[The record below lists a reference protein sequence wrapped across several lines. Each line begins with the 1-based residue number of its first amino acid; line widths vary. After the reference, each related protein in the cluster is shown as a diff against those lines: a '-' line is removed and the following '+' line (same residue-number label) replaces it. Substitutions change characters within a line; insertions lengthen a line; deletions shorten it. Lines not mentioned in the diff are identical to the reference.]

1 MAAQAAFLMQR
12 KGEKLMECKHEQIM
26 CRNCV
31 KICLKCGKELPA
43 DFGTNK
49 PAPKATE
56 AAETPVKAQKT
67 TSRKKVK

>member
-1 MAAQAAFLMQR
+1 
-12 KGEKLMECKHEQIM
+12 MECKHEEIM

-43 DFGTNK
+43 DFGTDK

-56 AAETPVKAQKT
+56 AEETPVKAKETAKKT
-67 TSRKKVK
+67 TRRKVTK

>member
-1 MAAQAAFLMQR
+1 MD
-12 KGEKLMECKHEQIM
+12 CKHEQVM

-43 DFGTNK
+43 GK
-49 PAPKATE
+49 PAPVAEE

-67 TSRKKVK
+67 ATRKKAK